1 MTTPQSIFD
10 FETLYPSEVVADV
23 ETLSP
28 DASNDDEYLFGLVLA
43 QLHRRRLEVK
53 KRTAEMNA
61 RQYKD
66 AKERIDKFI
75 ADHPELNVIAG
86 DTDTLYVQLREH
98 K

>member
-10 FETLYPSEVVADV
+10 FETLYPSEVVADG

-28 DASNDDEYLFGLVLA
+28 DDEYVYGLVLA
-43 QLHRRRLEVK
+43 QLHRR
-53 KRTAEMNA
+53 KRAAEMNA
-61 RQYKD
+61 RRIKD

-75 ADHPELNVIAG
+75 ADHPELSVVCE
-86 DTDTLYVQLREH
+86 DTDTVWVQLREQ

>member
-1 MTTPQSIFD
+1 MTTPQSTFD

-28 DASNDDEYLFGLVLA
+28 DDEYVYGLVLA
-43 QLHRRRLEVK
+43 QLHRRA
-53 KRTAEMNA
+53 AEMNT
-61 RQYKD
+61 RRIKD

-75 ADHPELNVIAG
+75 ADHPELSVVCG
-86 DTDTLYVQLREH
+86 DTDTVWVQLREH